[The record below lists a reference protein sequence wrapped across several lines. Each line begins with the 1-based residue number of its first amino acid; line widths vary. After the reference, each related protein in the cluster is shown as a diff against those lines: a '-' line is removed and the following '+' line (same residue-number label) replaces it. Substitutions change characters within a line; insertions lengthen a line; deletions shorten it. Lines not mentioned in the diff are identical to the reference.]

1 MMQDIERANER
12 SEGEK
17 ELNRELQ
24 SDQGKRD
31 AKLHKMQKRLIALK
45 LDLKD
50 SKRKE

>member
-1 MMQDIERANER
+1 MMQDVERANER
-12 SEGEK
+12 AEGEK

-31 AKLHKMQKRLIALK
+31 AKLHEMQKRLIALK